1 MDTVLSIFIGIG
13 LATACGLRVF
23 IPLLVLS
30 LASHFGHLPLSAG
43 FQWMSSTSAL
53 IAFSV
58 ASVLE
63 VGGYYIP
70 WLDHLL
76 DTIATP
82 AAMIA
87 GTIISFALMT
97 NIDPFYKWA
106 LAIIAGGGMAG
117 LMQGTTVVARGTS
130 TATTGGLANPLFST
144 AELFGSIL
152 LSLMSVVVPILAVLV
167 IALVMIFVA
176 RWLLRRRR
184 KAVRVQP

>member
-1 MDTVLSIFIGIG
+1 MDTLLSVFIGVG

-30 LASHFGHLPLSAG
+30 IASHFGHLPLSSG

-117 LMQGTTVVARGTS
+117 LMQGTTVVARGAS

-144 AELFGSIL
+144 AELFGSII
-152 LSLMSVVVPILAVLV
+152 LSIMAVVVPILAVLL
-167 IALVMIFVA
+167 IALVMVVVA